1 VIKSLSKFLYI
12 LGEAKGKLVWLFLAS
27 ITASLLEAI
36 GIGLIGPF
44 LSLASHPES
53 IQDSSFLDWAYRQ
66 SGVQT
71 SQQFISIVGLVIALV
86 FCFKALVYFLVKAYI
101 YRFSFSQKGKLCS
114 KLIRAYLTVPYTFF
128 LSRNTASIIRNI
140 VIETDK
146 FCYAY
151 MLPLLDGS
159 ANLVVVIALIF
170 LLGKTDLVF
179 LAIASA
185 VILPVFLLF
194 YTLRKNFRH
203 WGEEASES
211 RNQMVRI
218 INHSLGGV
226 KETRLIGCEQYFEKQ
241 MDEQGYRY
249 EIAESLFHYSQII
262 PRISIETILVLF
274 LIILVSVSQSF
285 SNGGLETLI
294 PTLSVFAVA
303 SLRLIPAASQS
314 IAAIGHLQN
323 ATYSVN
329 AIYSDL
335 KETQQQNNH
344 KNLGLSHKDKRR
356 NQLSSEFAGQQ
367 IMTFRDR
374 IELRNITYSY
384 PNVKSSAISNISLNL
399 NKGESIALI
408 GKSGAGKTTLVDVI
422 LGLLEPEKGDICV
435 DGVSIYKDIRSWQ
448 NLIGYIPQSIFLMDD
463 TIERNIAFGVP
474 NDLIHTERMNKAIQA
489 AQLTELIVQL
499 PEGLQTVVGERGVR
513 LSGGQ
518 RQRVGIARALYH
530 EREILVLDE
539 ATSALDN
546 ETESLVNEAI
556 RALSGT
562 KTIIIIA
569 HRLSTVEHCDRI
581 YLLEGGGIV
590 KSGSYQQV
598 VVG

>member
-12 LGEAKGKLVWLFLAS
+12 LGEAKGKLVWLLLAS

-44 LSLASHPES
+44 LNLASHPES
-53 IQDSSFLDWAYRQ
+53 IQKSTFLDWAYRQ

-71 SQQFISIVGLVIALV
+71 NQQFISIVGLVIAVV
-86 FCFKALVYFLVKAYI
+86 FCLKALVYFLVKAYI

-170 LLGKTDLVF
+170 LLAKTDLIF
-179 LAIASA
+179 LAIASG

-274 LIILVSVSQSF
+274 LIILVSVSQNF
-285 SNGGLETLI
+285 SNGGIETLI

-335 KETQQQNNH
+335 KETRQQNNH
-344 KNLGLSHKDKRR
+344 KNLGLSHKDKQR
-356 NQLSSEFAGQQ
+356 NPLSSEFAGQQ
-367 IMTFRDR
+367 IMTFGNR
-374 IELRNITYSY
+374 IELRNITYTY

-422 LGLLEPEKGDICV
+422 LGLLQPQKGDICV

-448 NLIGYIPQSIFLMDD
+448 NLID

-474 NDLIHTERMNKAIQA
+474 DDLIHIERMNKAIQA

-562 KTIIIIA
+562 KIIIIA

-590 KSGSYQQV
+590 KSGSYQEV